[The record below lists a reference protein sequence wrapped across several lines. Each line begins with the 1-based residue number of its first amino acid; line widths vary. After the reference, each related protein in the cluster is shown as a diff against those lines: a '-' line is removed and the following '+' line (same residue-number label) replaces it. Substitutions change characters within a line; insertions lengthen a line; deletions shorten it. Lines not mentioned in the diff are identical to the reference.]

1 GYIDGP
7 MGPVSFTYSASIPT
21 PIDKVFALISEP
33 LRMPEWL
40 PRCIDVKA
48 TTTDRAGKGAR
59 YKLTFQRATNRHEA
73 VIEIIDFS
81 APHTFG
87 WVEIYHRAGS
97 KTFFALAFQG
107 GSTKVSLKHI
117 WQPSGFRS
125 WLNGQF
131 YRRRNTHLI
140 CHGITSNLRKAFP
153 RYRHTASHLTT
164 KGASRQW

>member
-1 GYIDGP
+1 
-7 MGPVSFTYSASIPT
+7 MGPVSFTYSASVPA
-21 PIDKVFALISEP
+21 PIDRVFALISDP

-40 PRCIDVKA
+40 PNCVAVRE
-48 TTTDRAGKGAR
+48 TTGKRTAGKGAR
-59 YKLTFQRATNRHEA
+59 YKLTFQRDTHQHES

-81 APHTFG
+81 VPHTFG

-97 KTFFALAFQG
+97 KTFFALGFAG

-131 YRRRNTHLI
+131 YRRRNAHRMFSGLI
-140 CHGITSNLRKAFP
+140 NNLRKA
-153 RYRHTASHLTT
+153 LT
-164 KGASRQW
+164 R

>member
-1 GYIDGP
+1 
-7 MGPVSFTYSASIPT
+7 MGPVSFTYSASIPSG
-21 PIDKVFALISEP
+21 IEKVFALISDP

-40 PRCIDVKA
+40 PRCIAVKA
-48 TTTDRAGKGAR
+48 TTQGRVGKGAR
-59 YKLTFQRATNRHEA
+59 YKVTFQRATTQHES

-87 WVEIYHRAGS
+87 WLEIYHRVGS
-97 KTFFALAFQG
+97 KTFFGLRFEG

-131 YRRRNTHLI
+131 YRRRNARRMFDGLI
-140 CHGITSNLRKAFP
+140 NNVRKA
-153 RYRHTASHLTT
+153 LT
-164 KGASRQW
+164 R